1 MVRRYL
7 HYFSPLIFPN
17 LPAVQELTLV
27 DQIPPK
33 QPEPSQP
40 VVGSTMW
47 VIAYRKYL
55 RFWVNLA
62 KTVGASDEEAEDLVH
77 NVISSVLSE
86 PSKEFDSLEHLR
98 NYVAKAVLNR
108 AIQAKRR
115 SNRRETWTE
124 SIEVQFAVSPETLES
139 EETQK
144 MRTLRE
150 GIDRLSRNEYEIVK
164 LRFYFGLTF
173 REISEKLD
181 VPISTLKSRE
191 DAAVKKIRVHLRKKG
206 F

>member
-1 MVRRYL
+1 M
-7 HYFSPLIFPN
+7 
-17 LPAVQELTLV
+17 
-27 DQIPPK
+27 
-33 QPEPSQP
+33 
-40 VVGSTMW
+40 
-47 VIAYRKYL
+47 
-55 RFWVNLA
+55 
-62 KTVGASDEEAEDLVH
+62 
-77 NVISSVLSE
+77 ISSVLSE